1 MYTGPGHGKVD
12 PEQNVHDKL
21 DKEVDQAGQYLADG
35 GGKPWEIHLAEHLAV
50 GHKGVGRAV
59 DAGGKKGPH
68 RIACHVEQKAWCAV
82 RGKACNAAEHHVEQH
97 RGDKRVQDD
106 PQRPQD
112 GLLVHDGKVA
122 LDEHDDQVTVAPQF
136 FQVHI
141 KPAGARPNNGGP
153 LRIIPGRGLV
163 ALLCHKKP
171 FQK

>member
-1 MYTGPGHGKVD
+1 MYTRPGHGEVD

-21 DKEVDQAGQYLADG
+21 DKEVDQAGKHLTDG
-35 GGKPWEIHLAEHLAV
+35 CGKPRKIYLAEHLTV
-50 GHKGVGRAV
+50 GNKGIGGSV

-68 RIACHVEQKAWCAV
+68 RVAGHVEQKAWRTV
-82 RGKACNAAEHHVEQH
+82 RRKPGNAAEHHVEQH

-122 LDEHDDQVTVAPQF
+122 LDEHDDQVTIAPQF